1 MFWDMKRLNFALL
14 ALAFFVVLN
23 SFSQKNIYFDYSYKP
38 DKDYF
43 KTYLTASKKIATAPL
58 KWNSKQW
65 IIAGSVAVGGVFL
78 YTFDEEIRQFFEQN
92 RNDRV
97 DFVST
102 YFFEPWGNIYPV
114 VLVSGFYIYG
124 LAAKDLRSRQIAL
137 GATQALVMSA
147 LTAQIVKHL
156 THRHRP
162 NNDEPPNPRLWEGPF
177 KGFEYTSFPS
187 GHTTY
192 AFSLAS
198 FLSSVYKHK
207 PWVGILAYGIASG
220 VGLQRLND
228 QVHWSSDVFIGAALG
243 IAIGKTVYSIMNK
256 NSKLSMGL
264 SDIGGISLVY
274 RLD

>member
-1 MFWDMKRLNFALL
+1 MTRLNLALFI
-14 ALAFFVVLN
+14 LAFFIVLN
-23 SFSQKNIYFDYSYKP
+23 SFSQQLIYADYSYKP

-43 KTYLTASKKIATAPL
+43 KTYLTASKNIATAPL

-65 IIAGSVAVGGVFL
+65 IVAGGVVVGGVIL
-78 YTFDEEIRQFFEQN
+78 YAFDDEIRQFFEQN
-92 RNDRV
+92 RNGRV

-114 VLVSGFYIYG
+114 ALVSGFYIYG
-124 LAAKDLRSRQIAL
+124 LAAKDLRSQQIAL
-137 GATQALVMSA
+137 GATQALVMS
-147 LTAQIVKHL
+147 TITVQIVKHL

-187 GHTTY
+187 AHTTY

-228 QVHWSSDVFIGAALG
+228 QVHWSSDVFVGAALG

-264 SDIGGISLVY
+264 SDTGGISLVY
-274 RLD
+274 RID